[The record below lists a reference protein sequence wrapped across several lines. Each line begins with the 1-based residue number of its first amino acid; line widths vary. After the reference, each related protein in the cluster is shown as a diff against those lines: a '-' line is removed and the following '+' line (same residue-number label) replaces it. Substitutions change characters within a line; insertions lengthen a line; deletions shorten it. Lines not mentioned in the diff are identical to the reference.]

1 MNGYNLLKRS
11 ANRGNSNNVWNVNST
26 GNVNNNN
33 ARNSNRSAPDCK
45 LIENM
50 TFGHRSDV
58 LGEILQGDC
67 IPAERQNTA
76 LVMPSPH
83 NEVDGYVHLGQT
95 FNEVESVVGFD
106 ALYRSLI
113 KCQQGVMFKSSAAYY
128 SLNFLEEILKQEREL
143 MDGTYKQRQ
152 SYMFVKTKPKRREFL
167 SISFRDRVYQR
178 SLNDVIVYPA
188 LTKSLIYE
196 NMACQKKKGTDAA
209 RQLLKEHLRRMFRKH
224 GTDFHVLQCDIKG
237 YYPNLQHTVVKDK
250 FKEKLPEHWYARTE
264 TILNH
269 QYTGDVGFNA
279 GSQMVQIAG
288 IAILDELDHYIK
300 EVLRPTCY
308 VRYMDDFILL
318 HKDNGYLSHCMEAI
332 GEKLRDVQLSFN
344 VKKTHVHHISRNI
357 TFLGFRFVVKDT
369 GKVLMIL
376 LPKNIKERRVMLK
389 KLTRKWLQGKLTFTQ
404 LQKSYEG
411 WRAHAMKGDNR
422 KAVYTMDAYFKALVQ
437 YHTEEIVA

>member
-33 ARNSNRSAPDCK
+33 ARNSNRSAPDCNVV
-45 LIENM
+45 ENM
-50 TFGHRSDV
+50 EFGYKSNVLSDP
-58 LGEILQGDC
+58 LQGDC

-76 LVMPSPH
+76 LVMLSPYD
-83 NEVDGYVHLGQT
+83 EVDGYVHSGH
-95 FNEVESVVGFD
+95 NSNPVESVVGFD

-113 KCQQGVMFKSSAAYY
+113 KCQQGVLFKSSAAYY

-143 MDGTYKQRQ
+143 MEGTYKQRQ
-152 SYMFVKTKPKRREFL
+152 SFMFIKTKPKRREFL

-178 SLNDVIVYPA
+178 SLNDVVVYPS
-188 LTKSLIYE
+188 LTKSLIHE

-209 RQLLKEHLRRMFRKH
+209 RDLLRKHLRRMYRKH
-224 GTDFHVLQCDIKG
+224 GTGFYALQCDIKG
-237 YYPNLQHTVVKDK
+237 YYPNLQHAVVKDK
-250 FKEKLPEHWYARTE
+250 FKEKLPEQWYDRTE
-264 TILNH
+264 IILNH

-288 IAILDELDHYIK
+288 ISILDEMDHYIK
-300 EVLRPTCY
+300 EVLRSKYY

-318 HKDNGYLSHCMEAI
+318 HEDKEYLAHCMKAI
-332 GEKLRDVQLSFN
+332 GEKLGEVQLSLN
-344 VKKTHVHHISRNI
+344 IKKTHIHHISRNI
-357 TFLGFRFVVKDT
+357 VFLGFRFAVKNT

-376 LPKNIKERRVMLK
+376 LPENIKERRVMLK
-389 KLTRKWLQGKLTFTQ
+389 KLTLKWISGLLTFRQ

-411 WRAHAMKGDNR
+411 WRAHALKGDNY
-422 KAVYTMDAYFKALVQ
+422 KAVIAMDAYFKRLVQ
-437 YHTEEIVA
+437 YYREEKVA